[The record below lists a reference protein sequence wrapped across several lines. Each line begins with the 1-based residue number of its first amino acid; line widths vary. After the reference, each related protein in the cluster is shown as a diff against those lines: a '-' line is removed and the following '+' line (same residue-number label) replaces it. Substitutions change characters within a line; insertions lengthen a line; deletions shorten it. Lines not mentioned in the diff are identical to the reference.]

1 MLLWLA
7 GTDRSST
14 QDGRSSRERTLRG
27 RCTRFRA
34 TPDVVDKAARF
45 VAYNNDT
52 KTYGE
57 VSEPRTR
64 QISVNNG
71 KTSAVESLIV
81 VKKAKA
87 EPEKC
92 AARQYELRTVAFSGN
107 GMSTMLLISRRY
119 DGTYKM
125 PDADVNAIIKSLR
138 PLK

>member
-1 MLLWLA
+1 MASGASLFQEGFCA
-7 GTDRSST
+7 TDNDQQSGFLGFVSIGQR
-14 QDGRSSRERTLRG
+14 DP
-27 RCTRFRA
+27 A
-34 TPDVVDKAARF
+34 AAAPDVVYKAARF

-87 EPEKC
+87 
-92 AARQYELRTVAFSGN
+92 
-107 GMSTMLLISRRY
+107 
-119 DGTYKM
+119 
-125 PDADVNAIIKSLR
+125 
-138 PLK
+138 